1 MKRPAWVGEMASTSS
16 PSLLKPVLLACALLL
31 PLQAQAQTAGLGAA
45 GELVDPDVLRVCAD
59 PSNMPFTDQSGE
71 GFEDKLAK
79 MVATATGRSSVAYT
93 WFPSITGFVRNTL
106 GANRCDIIMGYA
118 QGDELVQN
126 TNAYYRSSYVLVY
139 RKDGDLAG
147 VDTLTDTRLADQ
159 RIGVVEGTPPSA
171 NMAAAKLMRK
181 AKVYP
186 LMVDTRIA
194 PSMAEVMIGDM
205 LKGVIDAAVIWG
217 PMAGYYVEKS
227 GADLAVIP
235 LIKERGG
242 QRMTYRITMG
252 VRPSDQEWKRTLN
265 AFIREHQADINKLL
279 LEYGV
284 PLLDE
289 KDHSITQ

>member
-1 MKRPAWVGEMASTSS
+1 MASTSGLMTAR
-16 PSLLKPVLLACALLL
+16 LLLFCAALLL
-31 PLQAQAQTAGLGAA
+31 PLGAQAQTAGLGAA
-45 GELVDPDVLRVCAD
+45 GELVDPEVLRVCAD
-59 PSNMPFTDQSGE
+59 PSNMPFTDESGE

-126 TNAYYRSSYVLVY
+126 TNAYYRSAYVIVY
-139 RKDGDLAG
+139 KQDGDLAG
-147 VDTLTDTRLADQ
+147 VETLTDDRLAGK

-171 NMAAAKLMRK
+171 NMAATGLMRK

-186 LMVDTRIA
+186 LMIDTRVA
-194 PSMAEVMIGDM
+194 PSMAEVMIRDM
-205 LKGVIDAAVIWG
+205 LDGVIDAAVIWG
-217 PMAGYYVEKS
+217 PMAGYYVKQAN
-227 GADLAVIP
+227 ADLAVVP
-235 LIKERGG
+235 LIKEKAG
-242 QRMTYRITMG
+242 QRMIYRITMG

-265 AFIREHQADINKLL
+265 TYIREHQRDINSLL
-279 LEYGV
+279 MDYGV

-289 KDHSITQ
+289 KDHAITQ

>member
-1 MKRPAWVGEMASTSS
+1 MQVEAACHAAAVTIGLAVGLAALIPAQMF
-16 PSLLKPVLLACALLL
+16 
-31 PLQAQAQTAGLGAA
+31 AQTAGLGAA
-45 GELVDPDVLRVCAD
+45 GELVDPDILRVCAD
-59 PSNMPFTDQSGE
+59 PSNMPFSDESGE
-71 GFEDKLAK
+71 GFEDKLAR
-79 MVATATGRSSVAYT
+79 MVAAGTGRKSVAYT

-139 RKDGDLAG
+139 RRGGDLG
-147 VDTLTDTRLADQ
+147 DLQTLADPKLADK

-171 NMAAAKLMRK
+171 NMAAAKLMPR

-194 PSMAEVMIGDM
+194 PSMGEVMIRDM
-205 LKGVIDAAVIWG
+205 LAGVIDAAVIWG
-217 PMAGYYVEKS
+217 PMAGYYAGKS
-227 GADLAVIP
+227 GADLAIVP
-235 LIKERGG
+235 LIHEKGG

-252 VRPSDQEWKRTLN
+252 VRPSDQNWKRTLN
-265 AFIREHQADINKLL
+265 AFIKDHQADINTLL

-289 KDHSITQ
+289 HDARITQ

>member
-1 MKRPAWVGEMASTSS
+1 MASTSGLMTAR
-16 PSLLKPVLLACALLL
+16 LLLFCAALLL
-31 PLQAQAQTAGLGAA
+31 PLGAQAQTAGLGAA
-45 GELVDPDVLRVCAD
+45 GELVDPEVLRVCAD
-59 PSNMPFTDQSGE
+59 PSNMPFTDESGE

-126 TNAYYRSSYVLVY
+126 TNAYYRSAYVIVY
-139 RKDGDLAG
+139 KQDGDLAG
-147 VDTLTDTRLADQ
+147 VETLTDARLAGK

-171 NMAAAKLMRK
+171 NMAATGLMRK

-186 LMVDTRIA
+186 LMIDTRVA
-194 PSMAEVMIGDM
+194 PSMAEVMIREM
-205 LKGVIDAAVIWG
+205 LDGVIDAAVIWG
-217 PMAGYYVEKS
+217 PMAGYYVKQAN
-227 GADLAVIP
+227 ADLAVVP
-235 LIKERGG
+235 LIKEKAG
-242 QRMTYRITMG
+242 QRMIYRITMG

-265 AFIREHQADINKLL
+265 TYIREHQRAINSLL
-279 LEYGV
+279 LDYGV

-289 KDHSITQ
+289 KDHAITQ